1 MAEWIERMIEE
12 GGYLALAF
20 IMFLE
25 NVFPPIPSEVVM
37 PLAGYHAQEGS
48 MSLWGVI
55 AAGSAGAF
63 LGALFWYWV
72 GRLIGP
78 RRMRAF
84 IGRHGRWL
92 AMTPAD
98 FDAAKSWFDR
108 YGGPAVFFGRLAPTV
123 RTLISVPAGI
133 VRMPFGVFAVY
144 TFAGA
149 TIWTAALA
157 WAGYLLGSQRH
168 LIDSWL
174 NPVANIALAVGL
186 VIYVWRVVTIR
197 ADADSGPAA
206 PEGEAD
212 EMARTQTAERG

>member
-1 MAEWIERMIEE
+1 MAEWIEHMIEE

-20 IMFLE
+20 VMFLE

-37 PLAGYHAQEGS
+37 PLAGYHAQAGT
-48 MSLWGVI
+48 MSLWGAI

-78 RRMRAF
+78 RRMRSF

-92 AMTPAD
+92 AMTCSD
-98 FDAAKSWFDR
+98 FDAARRWFDK
-108 YGGPAVFFGRLAPTV
+108 YGGPAVFLGRLAPTV

-133 VRMPFGVFAVY
+133 VRMPFGVFAIY
-144 TFAGA
+144 TVIGA

-157 WAGYLLGSQRH
+157 WAGYLLGSQRGV
-168 LIDSWL
+168 IDAWL
-174 NPVANIALAVGL
+174 NPVANIALGIGL

-197 ADADSGPAA
+197 PEDDCEPEETDAKDMRRS
-206 PEGEAD
+206 
-212 EMARTQTAERG
+212 